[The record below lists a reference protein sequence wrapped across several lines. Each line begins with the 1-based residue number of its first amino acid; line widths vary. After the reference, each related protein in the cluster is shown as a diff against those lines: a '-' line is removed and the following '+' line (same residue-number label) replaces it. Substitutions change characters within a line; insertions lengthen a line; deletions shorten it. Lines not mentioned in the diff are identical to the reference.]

1 MDSTPALP
9 ESGEDGTR
17 TAVRLLAETHRL
29 LTEAERQAAARTR
42 RAEKRLR
49 DAVWDME
56 TSDDL
61 GRVLA
66 ALEASLKDLGIDFLD
81 CGVNVIDPGDHGP
94 SPGVAEVDAATHS
107 LSQQHVARPADR
119 SSGAGNVVRFWRGGV
134 PVYRPDLLAN
144 DPYDELRYLARHP
157 RGQVR
162 AVVDVPFDCGTLA
175 VNSERPHA
183 FTASDLEALQGLA
196 EVLDEA
202 FRRRDDLR
210 QAEARGQLLEAEI
223 GERRAAEHALQ
234 TSEERHRIVLQ
245 TAIDGIVTMD
255 AQGRICEANAT
266 YARMSGYAEDEL
278 IGMRINDLDA
288 AENPAA
294 TAARLTSL
302 LTRNQDHFETRHRRR
317 DGSLYDVEVNVIVHA
332 GDQRLL
338 VAFVRDITERRRAE
352 QERENTLQLLKT
364 MGQEGNLEKMTAV
377 AAQVMLNW
385 SGCQAVAVRLRD
397 GDDYPYIEARGFPAH
412 FVALEKHLC
421 AVGSDGQP
429 LRDEQGNALLECMCG
444 NVICG
449 RTDARLPF
457 FTAGGSFWSNCT
469 TQLLASTTEAERQ
482 ARTRNRCN
490 REGYESVALV
500 PMRYGSETL
509 GLLQF
514 NDRRTDRFTAASI
527 NQLERLA
534 STLAVGLREARVAQS
549 LRESQAR
556 YALVFERSPALLSLS
571 RRGTGVLVEVNER
584 FCAALGLQR
593 EQVLGH
599 TAAELGLLGSD
610 WPPEAI
616 LGDGA
621 AGDGRDSIELVL
633 PTPNGTPRRCVYEVA
648 NLTLGGEAYVLSLGA
663 DVTEQR
669 LAQEQVARERARA
682 TEMDRLH
689 ALVDMATS
697 VAHEL
702 NQPLNG
708 IRAFAE
714 SVLLAPRIGWA
725 PTADETQQICRDIMT
740 QVDRMGRIID
750 HMRQFAR
757 PDNDDP
763 AVLFDAAEAVTE
775 AIQLVGAQL
784 RAAGITVHEQ
794 FEAALPPCRGWPAGV
809 AQAAVNLLTNAR
821 DALLD
826 RAQAR
831 ARARAD
837 DAVAPWAPLITVT
850 VGSVDQGQALRLA
863 FSDNGGGLHPAA
875 AARAFEPFYTT
886 KQVGKGTGIGLTIV
900 QRVAEQHGG
909 RVELDNQ
916 LGHGLTVTM
925 VLPAAARE
933 AD

>member
-1 MDSTPALP
+1 MDSLPAAP
-9 ESGEDGTR
+9 EPGESGTR

-29 LTEAERQAAARTR
+29 LTEAERQAAARIR

-66 ALEASLKDLGIDFLD
+66 ALDASLRDLGIDFLD
-81 CGVNVIDPGDHGP
+81 CGVNVIDLGGQGPGQ
-94 SPGVAEVDAATHS
+94 PGADAATHS
-107 LSQQHVARPADR
+107 LSQHQAARPADR
-119 SSGAGNVVRFWRGGV
+119 SSGSGNVIRFWRSGG
-134 PVYRPDLLAN
+134 PVYRPDLLVD
-144 DPYDELRYLARHP
+144 DPYDERAYLSRHP

-162 AVVDVPFDCGTLA
+162 AVVDVPFHCGTLA

-183 FTASDLEALQGLA
+183 FTATDIEALQGLA

-223 GERRAAEHALQ
+223 GERRAAEHALR
-234 TSEERHRIVLQ
+234 TSEERHRMVLQ

-255 AQGRICEANAT
+255 THGRICEANAT
-266 YARMSGYAEDEL
+266 YARMSGYTEDEL
-278 IGMRINDLDA
+278 IGMRIGDLDA
-288 AENPAA
+288 LEAREA
-294 TAARLTSL
+294 TDGRLARLL
-302 LTRNQDHFETRHRRR
+302 AEGHDHFESRHRRR
-317 DGSLYDVEVNVIVHA
+317 DGGLYDVEVNVLVHA

-352 QERENTLQLLKT
+352 QERENTLELLKT
-364 MGQEGNLEKMTAV
+364 MGQEGRLEQMTAA

-397 GDDYPYIEARGFPAH
+397 GDDYPYIETRGFPAP
-412 FVALEKHLC
+412 FAAAERQLC
-421 AVGSDGQP
+421 AMGDDGQP
-429 LRDEQGNALLECMCG
+429 LRDEQGNVLLECMCG
-444 NVICG
+444 NVLCG

-457 FTAGGSFWSNCT
+457 FTSGGSFWSNCT
-469 TQLLASTTEAERQ
+469 TQLLASTTETERQ
-482 ARTRNRCN
+482 SHTRNRCN

-514 NDRRTDRFTAASI
+514 NDRRPDRFTAASI
-527 NQLERLA
+527 SQLERLA
-534 STLAVGLREARVAQS
+534 STVAVGLRETRVAQS
-549 LRESQAR
+549 LRESQVR

-571 RRGTGVLVEVNER
+571 RRATGVLVEVNER
-584 FCAALGLQR
+584 FCATLGLPR
-593 EQVLGH
+593 EQVLGR
-599 TAAELGLLGSD
+599 TAAELGLLGSEL
-610 WPPEAI
+610 PREAV
-616 LGDGA
+616 LGDRAPGD
-621 AGDGRDSIELVL
+621 AGDSVELAL
-633 PTPNGTPRRCVYEVA
+633 PTPNGTPCRCVYERA
-648 NLTLGGEAYVLSLGA
+648 DLTLGGEDYVLSLGA

-682 TEMDRLH
+682 TEVDRLH
-689 ALVDMATS
+689 ALGEMATS

-714 SVLLAPRIGWA
+714 GVLLAPRIGWA
-725 PTADETQQICRDIMT
+725 PTADETQQICRDIVA

-757 PDNDDP
+757 PDNDEP
-763 AVLFDAAEAVTE
+763 AVLFDAAEAVTD

-784 RAAGITVHEQ
+784 RDSGITVREQ
-794 FEAALPPCRGWPAGV
+794 LETALPLCRGWPAGV
-809 AQAAVNLLTNAR
+809 AQAAANLLTNAR

-826 RAQAR
+826 RAQAPPET
-831 ARARAD
+831 AA
-837 DAVAPWAPLITVT
+837 APWAPWVT
-850 VGSVDQGQALRLA
+850 VSVNRGDDGQTLRLA
-863 FSDNGGGLHPAA
+863 FGDNGGGLTPEAVT
-875 AARAFEPFYTT
+875 RVFEPFYTT

-900 QRVAEQHGG
+900 RRVAEQHGG
-909 RVELDNQ
+909 RVELDNHP
-916 LGHGLTVTM
+916 GHGLTVTM
-925 VLPAAARE
+925 VLPTAAGE